1 MKHPL
6 VRIVVVTGGP
16 AVVKAAMNSGKK
28 AICAGPGNPPAVV
41 DETANLEKAADA
53 IVRGASLDNNIVCI
67 AEKEV
72 IAVDSIA
79 NELIARAQAPAGA
92 RGSTRR
98 QVKELEKVV
107 LDGDHVNKDWV
118 GKDAGA
124 DREGRSASA
133 ATATTCACS

>member
-6 VRIVVVTGGP
+6 VRLLVVTGGP
-16 AVVKAAMNSGKK
+16 AVVKAAMNSGKR

-72 IAVDSIA
+72 IAVDEIA
-79 NELIARAQAPAGA
+79 NELIEQLKRKPVLLARRTPGQA
-92 RGSTRR
+92 SSRR
-98 QVKELEKVV
+98 
-107 LDGDHVNKDWV
+107 
-118 GKDAGA
+118 
-124 DREGRSASA
+124 SCS
-133 ATATTCACS
+133 TATTSTRTGSARTRR